1 MYTYTV
7 HGIIIIS
14 IVMCAGLTDMCW
26 LIINDLLP
34 TNIDLKEYIS
44 VDDNTAY
51 GQLACQNTIPD
62 QTNDQQVC
70 GVGVTMKGE
79 VTSAT
84 GCSPVIYEELV

>member
-1 MYTYTV
+1 
-7 HGIIIIS
+7 
-14 IVMCAGLTDMCW
+14 MCS
-26 LIINDLLP
+26 LIINNYNP
-34 TNIDLKEYIS
+34 TDIDLKEYIS

-62 QTNDQQVC
+62 QTRDQQVC
-70 GVGVTMKGE
+70 AVPIVTMTGE

>member
-1 MYTYTV
+1 M
-7 HGIIIIS
+7 
-14 IVMCAGLTDMCW
+14 
-26 LIINDLLP
+26 IINNILP

-51 GQLACQNTIPD
+51 GQLACQNTIHD
-62 QTNDQQVC
+62 QTRDQQVC
-70 GVGVTMKGE
+70 AVPSVTMTGHSE